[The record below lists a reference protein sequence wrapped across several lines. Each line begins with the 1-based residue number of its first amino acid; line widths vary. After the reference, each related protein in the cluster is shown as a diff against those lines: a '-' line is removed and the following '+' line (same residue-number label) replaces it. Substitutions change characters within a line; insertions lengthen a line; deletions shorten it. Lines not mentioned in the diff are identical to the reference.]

1 MKSIGLIGGGN
12 MGEAIIAG
20 TRKKYKVS
28 VCEANDARASFL
40 KKKYRITVGDLT
52 VVVKKSD
59 VVILAVK
66 PQDFVEVLNRLT
78 GISLKGKI
86 IVSIAA
92 GITVAFI
99 EEHLGKK
106 TKVVRTMPNM
116 PALIGEGITAVCQ
129 GTFASPQ
136 DVKTVCEILSGI
148 GETVV
153 VKENLMDA
161 ITATSGSGPAYV
173 FLFVESFMNAAK
185 SLGLSPEQA
194 KELVYKTLTGS
205 AHLLEKSKDDAA
217 ALRSKVTSKGGTT
230 QAAMDA
236 FWSNQFGNIFLKA
249 LTAARNRA
257 RELAK

>member
-1 MKSIGLIGGGN
+1 

-20 TRKKYKVS
+20 THKKYKVS
-28 VCEANDARASFL
+28 VCEANATRASYL
-40 KKKYRITVGDLT
+40 KKKYRVTVNDLT
-52 VVVKKSD
+52 AVAKKSD
-59 VVILAVK
+59 VIILAVK

-92 GITVAFI
+92 GITAAFI

-106 TKVVRTMPNM
+106 VKVVRTMPNM
-116 PALIGEGITAVCQ
+116 PALIGEAITAVCQ
-129 GTFASPQ
+129 GKFASAQ
-136 DVKTVCEILSGI
+136 DVKTVCAILSGI

-153 VKENLMDA
+153 VKENQMDA

-173 FLFVESFMNAAK
+173 FLFVECFVNAAK
-185 SLGLSPEQA
+185 SLGLSPAQA
-194 KELVYKTLTGS
+194 KDLVYKTLTGS
-205 AHLLEKSKDDAA
+205 VHLLEKAGDDAA
-217 ALRSKVTSKGGTT
+217 TLRAKVTSKGGTT
-230 QAAMDA
+230 QAAMDV
-236 FWSNQFGNIFLKA
+236 FWSNQIEKIFVKA